1 MTNPLTQQ
9 DVNNTAWAACDT
21 FRGVIDPAQYKDYI
35 LVMLFLKY
43 ISDQWADHYAAYR
56 KEYGDNEER
65 IRRKL
70 ERERFI
76 LPYVEFKD
84 EKTGEVTDRFLADFH
99 ALYERRK
106 AANLGELINIVLDH
120 IEEANKAKLE
130 GVFRNI
136 DFNSEANLGKTKD
149 RNRRL
154 ENLLGDFAKLDLRP
168 SRVSE
173 DVIGN
178 TYIYL
183 IERFASDAGKKA
195 GEFYTPKQVSKLLA
209 QLAAPKPGDRIC
221 DPTCGSGGLLIEA
234 AALVEAQ
241 GSRDF
246 ALFGQEVN
254 GSTWALARMNMFLHG
269 KDAARIEWG
278 DTLNSP
284 ALVEADRLMRFNVVV
299 ANPPFSL
306 DKWGAAEAQADRY
319 NRFLARRATQVQGR
333 LRVRHP
339 HDRNRAAAGRARG
352 RGGAARRA
360 VPGRRRR
367 PHPPRLIEENLLDAV
382 IGLPGNLFPT
392 TSIPV
397 AILVFDRARE
407 KGGARENCQDV
418 LFIDASRDYQS
429 GKNQNALLD
438 EHMAKHARHL
448 PRPPAGGQVRPRRQP
463 AGDRRQRLQ
472 PQHPALRRHLRGR
485 GRDRRRRRRAGDR
498 APGRRTG
505 RGAPAHEAVPEGA
518 GRMSGGELILYT
530 AEDGSAAIQLRAE
543 GGTVWLTQLEMA
555 TLFDT
560 TKQNISLHIKN
571 ILPRG
576 S

>member
-1 MTNPLTQQ
+1 MTDQLTQQ

-21 FRGVIDPAQYKDYI
+21 FRGVVDPAQYKDYI

-43 ISDQWADHYAAYR
+43 ISDLWGDHYAAYQ
-56 KEYGDNEER
+56 KEYGKNEER

-76 LPYVEFKD
+76 LPYVELKD
-84 EKTGEVTDRFLADFH
+84 EKTGKVTDRFLADFH

-168 SRVSE
+168 SHVSE
-173 DVIGN
+173 DAIGN

-195 GEFYTPKQVSKLLA
+195 GEFYTPKQVSRLLA
-209 QLAAPKPGDRIC
+209 QLAAPVPGDRIC
-221 DPTCGSGGLLIEA
+221 DPTCGAGGLLIEA
-234 AALVEAQ
+234 AALVEKQ

-269 KDAARIEWG
+269 KDGARIEWG

-284 ALVEADRLMRFNVVV
+284 ALVEGDRLMRFNVVV

-306 DKWGAAEAQADRY
+306 DKWGGKEVEADRHS
-319 NRFLARRATQVQGR
+319 RFWRGLPFKSKGDYAFITHMVETALPQEGR
-333 LRVRHP
+333 VAVVVP
-339 HDRNRAAAGRARG
+339 HGVLF
-352 RGGAARRA
+352 RGGAEGRIRRA
-360 VPGRRRR
+360 
-367 PHPPRLIEENLLDAV
+367 LIEENLLDTV
-382 IGLPGNLFPT
+382 IGLPANLFPT

-397 AILVFDRARE
+397 AILMFDRARE
-407 KGGARENCQDV
+407 KGGARENCKDV
-418 LFIDASRDYQS
+418 LFIDASRDFQS
-429 GKNQNALLD
+429 AKNQNALLD
-438 EHMAKHARHL
+438 THMAKILAAFR
-448 PRPPAGGQVRPRRQP
+448 ARQP
-463 AGDRRQRLQ
+463 AKKYAHVASSEEIAGNDFNLNIPRYVDTFEEEAEIDVAAVEREIERL
-472 PQHPALRRHLRGR
+472 
-485 GRDRRRRRRAGDR
+485 
-498 APGRRTG
+498 
-505 RGAPAHEAVPEGA
+505 E
-518 GRMSGGELILYT
+518 GEL
-530 AEDGSAAIQLRAE
+530 AEVRVRMKAYLKELG
-543 GGTVWLTQLEMA
+543 V
-555 TLFDT
+555 
-560 TKQNISLHIKN
+560 
-571 ILPRG
+571 
-576 S
+576 